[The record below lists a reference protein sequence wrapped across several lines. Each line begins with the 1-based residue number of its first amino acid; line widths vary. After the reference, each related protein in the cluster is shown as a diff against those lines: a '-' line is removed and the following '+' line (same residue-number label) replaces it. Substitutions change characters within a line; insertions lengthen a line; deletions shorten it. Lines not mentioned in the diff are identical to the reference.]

1 MTAIDRLTFG
11 GPEARDAAIR
21 STLNQIFDLRE
32 AGSTDPTDYGAA
44 MREVS
49 RPRAGDDAP
58 TTARRVSCAAIAT
71 AMDPDQ
77 VGRPIGGAPVMV
89 AVCLAYG
96 DPLNPDG
103 RQRSM
108 ATTARR
114 ELREL
119 METLG

>member
-1 MTAIDRLTFG
+1 MQSIDYLTFG
-11 GPEARDAAIR
+11 GSEARDAAIR
-21 STLNQIFDLRE
+21 STLHQIFDLR
-32 AGSTDPTDYGAA
+32 ASGATDPADYGAA

-58 TTARRVSCAAIAT
+58 TTARRATCAAIGA
-71 AMDPDQ
+71 AMDPEH
-77 VGRPIGGAPVMV
+77 VGRPIGGAGVLI
-89 AVCLAYG
+89 AVCLEYG
-96 DPLNPDG
+96 EPLNPDA

-108 ATTARR
+108 AATARR